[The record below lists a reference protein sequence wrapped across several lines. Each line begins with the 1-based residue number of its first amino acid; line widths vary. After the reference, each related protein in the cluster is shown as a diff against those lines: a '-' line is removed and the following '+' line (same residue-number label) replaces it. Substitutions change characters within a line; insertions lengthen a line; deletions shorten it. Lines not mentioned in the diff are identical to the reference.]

1 MAITVRTGESHR
13 ASIMDKLNI
22 HNTAGLVRYA
32 LKQGI
37 AQL

>member
-13 ASIMDKLNI
+13 ASLMDKLNI

-32 LKQGI
+32 LKQGL